1 MLGVPQEVI
10 APADGILATALVEDG
25 DAVEYG
31 QPLIVLEPIAGKSA

>member
-10 APADGILATALVEDG
+10 APADGIVATALVEDG

-31 QPLIVLEPIAGKSA
+31 QSLIVLEPLVGKGA